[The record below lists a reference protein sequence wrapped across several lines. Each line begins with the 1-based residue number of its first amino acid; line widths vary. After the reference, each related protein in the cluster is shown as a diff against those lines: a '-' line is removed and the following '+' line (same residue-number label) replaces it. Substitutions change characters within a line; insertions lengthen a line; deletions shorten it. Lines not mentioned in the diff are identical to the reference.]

1 MIIQKLPM
9 QSATQL
15 STYTESCLIDTAAA
29 GYDVKKDKN
38 INILRKES
46 IMKAVKLL
54 LIVLLVSLVPV
65 NALYAQREAGMIT
78 IGGVGMYDIQT
89 NPMAFKDFQ
98 TNGLG
103 FAGKIKYHLS
113 KNTGIGLAYQQH
125 GFGFDHSEFEYEVN
139 MISEGELVA
148 RSQNGTWNLSAVLI
162 TLTQYSR
169 DKDLPFDFF
178 VELGLGYYMLDM
190 EDLNFQFIHQGLTE
204 SDSVMTGESKSG
216 FGASFS
222 LGLEKV
228 LFKHVS
234 FVLGA
239 TFHMTA
245 IKQEENEMLETFN
258 KSGGSVHF
266 LSVTSGLN
274 INF

>member
-1 MIIQKLPM
+1 
-9 QSATQL
+9 
-15 STYTESCLIDTAAA
+15 
-29 GYDVKKDKN
+29 
-38 INILRKES
+38 
-46 IMKAVKLL
+46 MKVLKPL
-54 LIVLLVSLVPV
+54 LIVLFSILVSANFV
-65 NALYAQREAGMIT
+65 YAQREAGMIS

-89 NPMAFKDFQ
+89 NPMAFKEFQ
-98 TNGLG
+98 TNGIG
-103 FAGKIKYHLS
+103 FAGKVKYHLS
-113 KNTGIGLAYQQH
+113 KNTGVGIAYEVH
-125 GFGFDHSEFEYEVN
+125 GFDFDHSEFEYEVN
-139 MISEGELVA
+139 TISEGELVA
-148 RSQNGTWNLSAVLI
+148 QSQNGKWNLSAILV

-178 VELGLGYYMLDM
+178 AELGLGYYMLDM
-190 EDLNFQFIHQGLTE
+190 EDVNFQFIHQGLTE
-204 SDSVMTGESKSG
+204 LDSVMTGESKNG

-222 LGLEKV
+222 VGLEKS
-228 LFKHVS
+228 LFKQVS

-266 LSVTSGLN
+266 ISVTSGLN